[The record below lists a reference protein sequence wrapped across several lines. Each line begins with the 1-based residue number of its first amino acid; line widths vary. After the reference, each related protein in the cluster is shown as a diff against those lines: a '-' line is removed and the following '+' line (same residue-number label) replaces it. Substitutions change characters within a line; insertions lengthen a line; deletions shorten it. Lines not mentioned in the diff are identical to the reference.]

1 MLYRNWFNFFVPLFW
16 EASFLA
22 GISSIIVYHKYLL
35 QGDISQSDPCIY
47 TLKCA
52 IVKAEGEEGE
62 ESGDSDVLWLF
73 SNYSPPNCYRYGREL
88 WIIRLHKNNQI
99 IVTTRLAKGS

>member
-52 IVKAEGEEGE
+52 IVKAEGEGGE
-62 ESGDSDVLWLF
+62 ESGILMFYGCLAIIALQIATDMVE
-73 SNYSPPNCYRYGREL
+73 NYE
-88 WIIRLHKNNQI
+88 
-99 IVTTRLAKGS
+99 